1 MDIGQLELLDVLVQQ
16 RSFKK
21 AARQCFVTTST
32 LARQVTAM
40 EAELGFPIFTR
51 SAHGI
56 VLTEQGEIFYRETRE
71 LVRAYKIFYRET
83 RELVRAYKA
92 AVESGRS
99 ADRDHRTV
107 RAETDSS
114 AGNRTEPMK
123 RLSRAEYEQLFS
135 DFGSQV
141 GDTYSLLFPSAAD
154 FRLPQRKPVSHKY
167 SYGRALIIAGSVGF
181 SGAPVLAANA
191 CERSGAGLTHLVVPD
206 AIYPITASRCDG
218 AVVTPLHSAEGGSLS
233 MHALDRLL
241 PLLERASACVIGPGL
256 GLGNDSETI
265 VAEVIRSAKCPL
277 VLDADA
283 LTICGRPLVLDADA
297 LTICGRTPGLLSSCR
312 SPLILTPHEGE
323 FRRLGG
329 DLSGGRLAGAL
340 SFCATHGEVILILKG
355 YGTLVCRGGE
365 VSVNPTG
372 SPAMAKGGSGDVLC
386 GILCALLAQGFD
398 PLFSSRCAVFLHG
411 LAGDLARDALGEYC
425 VTPSDLIRFL
435 PDAFRQLTDS

>member
-1 MDIGQLELLDVLVQQ
+1 MNIGQLELLDVLVQQ

-71 LVRAYKIFYRET
+71 LVRAYK
-83 RELVRAYKA
+83 A
-92 AVESGRS
+92 AAESGRS
-99 ADRDHRTV
+99 VGRGN
-107 RAETDSS
+107 RANRSETDSFS
-114 AGNRTEPMK
+114 GNRTGPMK
-123 RLSRAEYEQLFS
+123 RLSHAEYEQLFS
-135 DFGSQV
+135 DFGSQSAEP
-141 GDTYSLLFPSAAD
+141 YAPLFPSATD

-206 AIYPITASRCDG
+206 AIYPIAASRCDG
-218 AVVTPLHSAEGGSLS
+218 AVVTPLQSTAGGSLS
-233 MHALDRLL
+233 THALDRLL
-241 PLLERASACVIGPGL
+241 PLLERADACVIGPGL
-256 GLGNDSETI
+256 GLFDDSEEI
-265 VAEVIRSAKCPL
+265 VAEIMHAAKCPL

-283 LTICGRPLVLDADA
+283 LTICGR
-297 LTICGRTPGLLSSCR
+297 TPELLSSCGA
-312 SPLILTPHEGE
+312 PLILTPHEGE

-340 SFCATHGEVILILKG
+340 SFCAKHEVIRIRKG
-355 YGTLVCRGGE
+355 YGTLVCRGDE

-435 PDAFRQLTDS
+435 PGAFRQLTHS

>member
-1 MDIGQLELLDVLVQQ
+1 MDINQLELLDVLVQQ

-21 AARQCFVTTST
+21 AAMQCFVTTST

-71 LVRAYKIFYRET
+71 LVQ
-83 RELVRAYKA
+83 AYKA
-92 AVESGRS
+92 AAESGRS
-99 ADRDHRTV
+99 LDRNHRTV
-107 RAETDSS
+107 RAEIDSS
-114 AGNRTEPMK
+114 GGNRTEPMK
-123 RLSRAEYEQLFS
+123 KLSRAEYEQLFS

-191 CERSGAGLTHLVVPD
+191 CERSGAGLTHLVMPD

-218 AVVTPLHSAEGGSLS
+218 AVVTPLQSTSDGSLS
-233 MHALDRLL
+233 THALDRLL

-256 GLGNDSETI
+256 GLGDDSETI
-265 VAEVIRSAKCPL
+265 VAEVIRSAKC
-277 VLDADA
+277 
-283 LTICGRPLVLDADA
+283 PLVLDADA

-340 SFCATHGEVILILKG
+340 SFCAKHEVILILKG
-355 YGTLVCRGGE
+355 YGTLVCRGDE

-435 PDAFRQLTDS
+435 PGAFRQLTVS

>member
-56 VLTEQGEIFYRETRE
+56 VLTEQGE
-71 LVRAYKIFYRET
+71 IFYRET

-206 AIYPITASRCDG
+206 AIYPIAASRCDG
-218 AVVTPLHSAEGGSLS
+218 AVVTPLQSTSGGSLS
-233 MHALDRLL
+233 THALDRLL
-241 PLLERASACVIGPGL
+241 PLLERADACVIGPGL
-256 GLGNDSETI
+256 GLFDDSEKI
-265 VAEVIRSAKCPL
+265 VAEIMHAAKCPL

-283 LTICGRPLVLDADA
+283 LTICGR
-297 LTICGRTPGLLSSCR
+297 TPELLSSCR

-340 SFCATHGEVILILKG
+340 SFCAKHEVILILKG
-355 YGTLVCRGGE
+355 YGTLVCRGDE

-435 PDAFRQLTDS
+435 PGAFRQLTVS

>member
-56 VLTEQGEIFYRETRE
+56 VLTEQGE
-71 LVRAYKIFYRET
+71 IFYRET

-233 MHALDRLL
+233 MYALDRLL

-256 GLGNDSETI
+256 GLGDDSETI

-283 LTICGRPLVLDADA
+283 LTICGR
-297 LTICGRTPGLLSSCR
+297 TPELLSSCGA
-312 SPLILTPHEGE
+312 PLILTPHEGE

-340 SFCATHGEVILILKG
+340 SFCAKHEVILILKG

-435 PDAFRQLTDS
+435 PGAFRQLTVS

>member
-56 VLTEQGEIFYRETRE
+56 VLTEQGEF
-71 LVRAYKIFYRET
+71 FYRET

-92 AVESGRS
+92 AAESGRS
-99 ADRDHRTV
+99 VGRGN
-107 RAETDSS
+107 RANRSETDSFS
-114 AGNRTEPMK
+114 GNRTGPMK
-123 RLSRAEYEQLFS
+123 RLSHAEYEQLFS
-135 DFGSQV
+135 DFGSQSAEP
-141 GDTYSLLFPSAAD
+141 YAPLFPSATD

-206 AIYPITASRCDG
+206 AIYPIAASRCDG
-218 AVVTPLHSAEGGSLS
+218 AVVTPLQSTSGGSLS
-233 MHALDRLL
+233 THALDRLL
-241 PLLERASACVIGPGL
+241 PLLERADACVIGPGL
-256 GLGNDSETI
+256 GLFDDSEKI
-265 VAEVIRSAKCPL
+265 VAEIMHAAKCPL

-283 LTICGRPLVLDADA
+283 LTICGR
-297 LTICGRTPGLLSSCR
+297 TPELLSSCGA
-312 SPLILTPHEGE
+312 PLILTPHEGE

-340 SFCATHGEVILILKG
+340 SFCAKHEVILILKG
-355 YGTLVCRGGE
+355 YGTLVCRGDE

-435 PDAFRQLTDS
+435 PGAFRQLTHS

>member
-56 VLTEQGEIFYRETRE
+56 VLTEQGE
-71 LVRAYKIFYRET
+71 IFYRET

-233 MHALDRLL
+233 MYALDRLL

-256 GLGNDSETI
+256 GLGDDSETI
-265 VAEVIRSAKCPL
+265 VAEVIRSAKC
-277 VLDADA
+277 
-283 LTICGRPLVLDADA
+283 PLVLDADA

-329 DLSGGRLAGAL
+329 DLSGGRLAGVL

-435 PDAFRQLTDS
+435 PGAFRQLTYS

>member
-56 VLTEQGEIFYRETRE
+56 VLTEQGE
-71 LVRAYKIFYRET
+71 IFYRET

-283 LTICGRPLVLDADA
+283 LTICGR
-297 LTICGRTPGLLSSCR
+297 TPELLSSCGA
-312 SPLILTPHEGE
+312 PLILTPHEGE

-425 VTPSDLIRFL
+425 VTPSDSIRFL
-435 PDAFRQLTDS
+435 PGAFRQLTVS

>member
-56 VLTEQGEIFYRETRE
+56 VLTEQGEFFYRETRE
-71 LVRAYKIFYRET
+71 LVRAYKSAIEN
-83 RELVRAYKA
+83 
-92 AVESGRS
+92 GRS
-99 ADRDHRTV
+99 VDLNHRTV

-114 AGNRTEPMK
+114 GGNRTEPMK

-206 AIYPITASRCDG
+206 AIYPIAASRCDG
-218 AVVTPLHSAEGGSLS
+218 AVVTPLQSTSGGSLS
-233 MHALDRLL
+233 THALDRLL

-256 GLGNDSETI
+256 GLFDDSEKI
-265 VAEVIRSAKCPL
+265 VAEIMHAAKCPL

-283 LTICGRPLVLDADA
+283 LTICGR
-297 LTICGRTPGLLSSCR
+297 TPELLSSCGA
-312 SPLILTPHEGE
+312 PLILTPHEGE

-340 SFCATHGEVILILKG
+340 SFCAKHEVILILKG
-355 YGTLVCRGGE
+355 YGTLVCRGDE

-435 PDAFRQLTDS
+435 PGAFRQLTHS

>member
-1 MDIGQLELLDVLVQQ
+1 MDIGQLELLDELVQQ

-56 VLTEQGEIFYRETRE
+56 VLTEQGE
-71 LVRAYKIFYRET
+71 IFYRET

-283 LTICGRPLVLDADA
+283 LTICGR
-297 LTICGRTPGLLSSCR
+297 TPGLLSSCR

-340 SFCATHGEVILILKG
+340 SFCAKHDEVILILKG
-355 YGTLVCRGGE
+355 YGTLVCRGDE

-411 LAGDLARDALGEYC
+411 LAGDLARDALGENC

-435 PDAFRQLTDS
+435 PGAFRQLTVS

>member
-71 LVRAYKIFYRET
+71 LVRAYK
-83 RELVRAYKA
+83 A
-92 AVESGRS
+92 AAESGRS
-99 ADRDHRTV
+99 VGRGN
-107 RAETDSS
+107 RANRSETDSFS
-114 AGNRTEPMK
+114 GNRTGPMK
-123 RLSRAEYEQLFS
+123 RLSHAEYEQLFS
-135 DFGSQV
+135 DFGSQSAEP
-141 GDTYSLLFPSAAD
+141 YAPLFPSASD

-206 AIYPITASRCDG
+206 AIYPIAASRCDG
-218 AVVTPLHSAEGGSLS
+218 AVVTPLQSTAGGSLS
-233 MHALDRLL
+233 THALSGLL

-256 GLGNDSETI
+256 GLGDDSETI

-283 LTICGRPLVLDADA
+283 LTICGR
-297 LTICGRTPGLLSSCR
+297 TPELLSSCGA
-312 SPLILTPHEGE
+312 PLILTPHEGE

-340 SFCATHGEVILILKG
+340 SFCAKHEVILILKG
-355 YGTLVCRGGE
+355 YGTLVCRGDE

-435 PDAFRQLTDS
+435 PGAFRQLTHS

>member
-71 LVRAYKIFYRET
+71 LVRAYK
-83 RELVRAYKA
+83 A
-92 AVESGRS
+92 AVDSGRS

-123 RLSRAEYEQLFS
+123 RLPHTEYEQLFS
-135 DFGSQV
+135 DFGSQSAEP
-141 GDTYSLLFPSAAD
+141 YAPLFPSAAD

-283 LTICGRPLVLDADA
+283 LTICGR
-297 LTICGRTPGLLSSCR
+297 TPELLSSCGA
-312 SPLILTPHEGE
+312 PLILTPHEGE

-340 SFCATHGEVILILKG
+340 SFCAKHEVILILKG
-355 YGTLVCRGGE
+355 YGTLVCRGDE

-435 PDAFRQLTDS
+435 PGAFRQLTES